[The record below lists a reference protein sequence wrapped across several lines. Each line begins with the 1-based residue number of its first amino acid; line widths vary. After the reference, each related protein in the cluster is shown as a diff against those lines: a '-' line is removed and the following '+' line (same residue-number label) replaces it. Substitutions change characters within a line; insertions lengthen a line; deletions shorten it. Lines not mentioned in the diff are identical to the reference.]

1 MSEEITITKE
11 DLVLWLDRPPS
22 NDDLD
27 LCEYLANAVQNRQ
40 KYYEENQ
47 QLKERCEKYCEQYQT
62 VCDELTSEK
71 MDLKQVLDE
80 IREYINKQ
88 IREYKYV
95 MNEVQ
100 MEDYV
105 EDIYY
110 MIIRNFEGV
119 LQILD
124 KAGNNG

>member
-47 QLKERCEKYCEQYQT
+47 QLKEQLKDEENWRVKIAKENSSNVSECLKLIEQ
-62 VCDELTSEK
+62 K
-71 MDLKQVLDE
+71 KQYKSVLDE
-80 IREYINKQ
+80 IREYSLDLHL
-88 IREYKYV
+88 YD
-95 MNEVQ
+95 NESLEFKISNDLLQ
-100 MEDYV
+100 M
-105 EDIYY
+105 
-110 MIIRNFEGV
+110 
-119 LQILD
+119 LD
-124 KAGNNG
+124 KVKQ